1 MIVMVFKLWYV
12 VSINVMAVRPR
23 SSSSFMLFEGASS
36 SFMLFEGADLNEKFN
51 FSENNH
57 KKKVNFM
64 EHN

>member
-1 MIVMVFKLWYV
+1 MIVMAFKLWYV
-12 VSINVMAVRPR
+12 VSIHVMAVHPR
-23 SSSSFMLFEGASS
+23 SSS